1 MSAKID
7 YSFKVLEEIL
17 TFKDY
22 ENREQVMEIGK
33 RMLANVEAKD
43 CKEEYKEIYKEA
55 YRKLDSLNFEEM
67 KEIIEILKSREN

>member
-43 CKEEYKEIYKEA
+43 CKE
-55 YRKLDSLNFEEM
+55 
-67 KEIIEILKSREN
+67 